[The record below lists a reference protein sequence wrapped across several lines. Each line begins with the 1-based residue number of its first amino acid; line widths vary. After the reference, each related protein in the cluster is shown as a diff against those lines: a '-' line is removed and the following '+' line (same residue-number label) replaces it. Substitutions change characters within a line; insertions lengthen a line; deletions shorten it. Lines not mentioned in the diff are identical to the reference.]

1 MLEVTKTTE
10 IDVETELDT
19 NVDFV
24 LDQDQSIDLN
34 FDSTVDIN
42 GNLANI
48 NFDVTAIGNNSTA
61 ESNVSVVV
69 TNGLSEVSG
78 SLSAGVGNR
87 TILVEFRTL
96 DGTKNNLSHS
106 KWGTPETQLLR
117 LTPAAYDDGISEPRG
132 GDPSF
137 LPSSRAISNT
147 VFDQSEFIPNSTG
160 VSDWFWQWGQFLD
173 HDLDLTPATSGET
186 FNILV
191 PTNDPEFDPTG
202 TGTEEISFT
211 RSIYDFST
219 GTSVNNPREQI
230 NEITAYIDGSNVY
243 GSNNERAAALRT
255 NDGTGKLKTSIGNN
269 GEVLLTF
276 NTEGLDNDDPFNR
289 PANQLF
295 LGGDIRANE
304 QVGLTATHTLFVREH
319 NRLAEEIGQR
329 LDNGDTELVDVFEA
343 SGLSRG
349 DFIYEA
355 ARRTVG
361 AEIQAITYNDFLPLL
376 LGKNTLDDYSGYDQ
390 TVNVGISNEF
400 STAAFRVG
408 HTMLSTTLQNGTSE
422 GLALRDSFFNPDLI
436 TTGGVDNL
444 LLGLASQAAQE
455 VDTLVID
462 DVRNFLFG
470 QPGAGGFDLVSLNIQ
485 RGRDHGI
492 PSYTE
497 VREELGL
504 DPITNFADISSDPEV
519 QADLKAVY
527 GSVDQ
532 VDLWVGGL
540 AEDHVNGA
548 LVGETF
554 QVILLD
560 QFTRLRD
567 GDRFYY
573 ENDQLLSVL
582 APDVENTTLGD
593 IILANSS
600 ISNIQDNVFLV

>member
-1 MLEVTKTTE
+1 MTAFQNLGGV
-10 IDVETELDT
+10 ILH
-19 NVDFV
+19 FYLV
-24 LDQDQSIDLN
+24 LGQSATRFLINLN
-34 FDSTVDIN
+34 
-42 GNLANI
+42 
-48 NFDVTAIGNNSTA
+48 
-61 ESNVSVVV
+61 
-69 TNGLSEVSG
+69 
-78 SLSAGVGNR
+78 
-87 TILVEFRTL
+87 
-96 DGTKNNLSHS
+96 
-106 KWGTPETQLLR
+106 
-117 LTPAAYDDGISEPRG
+117 
-132 GDPSF
+132 SF
-137 LPSSRAISNT
+137 
-147 VFDQSEFIPNSTG
+147 PNSTG

-361 AEIQAITYNDFLPLL
+361 QKFKRL
-376 LGKNTLDDYSGYDQ
+376 
-390 TVNVGISNEF
+390 
-400 STAAFRVG
+400 
-408 HTMLSTTLQNGTSE
+408 
-422 GLALRDSFFNPDLI
+422 
-436 TTGGVDNL
+436 
-444 LLGLASQAAQE
+444 
-455 VDTLVID
+455 
-462 DVRNFLFG
+462 
-470 QPGAGGFDLVSLNIQ
+470 
-485 RGRDHGI
+485 
-492 PSYTE
+492 
-497 VREELGL
+497 
-504 DPITNFADISSDPEV
+504 PITI
-519 QADLKAVY
+519 
-527 GSVDQ
+527 
-532 VDLWVGGL
+532 
-540 AEDHVNGA
+540 
-548 LVGETF
+548 
-554 QVILLD
+554 
-560 QFTRLRD
+560 
-567 GDRFYY
+567 FYPCY
-573 ENDQLLSVL
+573 WERI
-582 APDVENTTLGD
+582 P
-593 IILANSS
+593 
-600 ISNIQDNVFLV
+600 

>member
-1 MLEVTKTTE
+1 LTLIIFATTEKTMLEVTKTTE

-390 TVNVGISNEF
+390 TVNVALAMNFQQQHFVLDI
-400 STAAFRVG
+400 RCCQQRYK
-408 HTMLSTTLQNGTSE
+408 M
-422 GLALRDSFFNPDLI
+422 GL
-436 TTGGVDNL
+436 
-444 LLGLASQAAQE
+444 
-455 VDTLVID
+455 
-462 DVRNFLFG
+462 
-470 QPGAGGFDLVSLNIQ
+470 
-485 RGRDHGI
+485 
-492 PSYTE
+492 
-497 VREELGL
+497 
-504 DPITNFADISSDPEV
+504 
-519 QADLKAVY
+519 LK
-527 GSVDQ
+527 G
-532 VDLWVGGL
+532 
-540 AEDHVNGA
+540 
-548 LVGETF
+548 
-554 QVILLD
+554 
-560 QFTRLRD
+560 
-567 GDRFYY
+567 
-573 ENDQLLSVL
+573 
-582 APDVENTTLGD
+582 
-593 IILANSS
+593 
-600 ISNIQDNVFLV
+600 